1 MSKPAFEPAYQ
12 KPDEPGVSMNFDNT
26 VSLYHVVRPSDTFEE
41 AARAVFEMIRDAQSR
56 YPGWPRVLY
65 LDIDGHSGPNAGFD
79 EDFLE
84 FQQELL
90 FSTMAPFLTAFETPL
105 TGGLVN
111 PDPQRN
117 DLPDELVIRDSPPG
131 EPS

>member
-1 MSKPAFEPAYQ
+1 MSKPVFEPVYR
-12 KPDEPGVSMNFDNT
+12 KPDEPGITMNFDNS
-26 VSLYHVVRPSDTFEE
+26 VSLYHVVQPEDTFAQ
-41 AARAVFEMIRDAQSR
+41 AAQAVFAMIQEAQSR

-65 LDIDGHSGPNAGFD
+65 LDIDGHAGQSAGFD
-79 EDFLE
+79 DDFLE

-111 PDPQRN
+111 PEPQR
-117 DLPDELVIRDSPPG
+117 DDIPDELILRDSL
-131 EPS
+131 